1 MALNLESVSLRPE
14 KPEDESFLFEL
25 YASTRADEL
34 NALNL
39 PPDQQTL
46 FLKMQFNAQQ
56 QGYRGMF
63 PQAEF
68 QIILLNEQPAGRWVV
83 DRAANEIWLVD
94 IALLP
99 AHRGVGVGTKLIQRL
114 FAEADAA
121 RKSVRLTVL
130 KNHRAMRLYQRLGFH
145 KTGDLGLYDEME
157 WRTAPASGKKV

>member
-1 MALNLESVSLRPE
+1 MALDQASISLRPE

-56 QGYRGMF
+56 QGYCGMF
-63 PQAEF
+63 PGAEF
-68 QIILLNEQPAGRWVV
+68 QIILLHEQPAGRWVV
-83 DRAANEIWLVD
+83 DRAADEIRLVD

-99 AHRGVGVGTKLIQRL
+99 THRQAGLGTAFVQRL
-114 FAEADAA
+114 FAEAGTAG
-121 RKSVRLTVL
+121 KPVRLTVL
-130 KNHRAMRLYQRLGFH
+130 KNHRAARLYQRLGFY
-145 KTGDLGLYDEME
+145 KTRDLGMYDEME
-157 WRTAPASGKKV
+157 WRAGPASGGKA

>member
-1 MALNLESVSLRPE
+1 MALDQASISLRPE
-14 KPEDESFLFEL
+14 KSEDESFLFEL
-25 YASTRADEL
+25 YATTRTDEL

-83 DRAANEIWLVD
+83 DRAADEIRLVD

-99 AHRGVGVGTKLIQRL
+99 VHRQAGLGTALIQRL
-114 FAEADAA
+114 FAEAAAA
-121 RKSVRLTVL
+121 RKPMRLSVL
-130 KNHRAMRLYQRLGFH
+130 KNHRAAHLYERLGFY
-145 KTGDLGLYDEME
+145 KTRELGLYNEME
-157 WRTAPASGKKV
+157 WRADGP